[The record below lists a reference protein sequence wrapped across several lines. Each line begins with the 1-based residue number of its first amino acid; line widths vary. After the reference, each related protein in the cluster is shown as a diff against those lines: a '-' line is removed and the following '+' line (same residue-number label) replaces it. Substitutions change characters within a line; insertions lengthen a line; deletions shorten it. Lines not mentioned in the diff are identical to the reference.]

1 MPAIQ
6 LRVDLILE
14 FHHSDLSAAIRGNPL
29 SEEIIDHCDGSL
41 LTITLNRPEHGN
53 GLNDTLI
60 AQLASLLQGAAARA
74 RMVLLKAAG
83 DDFCVGRIAP
93 RGAAAPKLEAL
104 AARRGRDV
112 IFNCYSAF
120 RESPLPVIAA
130 VQGRALGFG
139 CAIAACAD
147 ITIAAHDASF
157 QMPEFGENIMPTIAM
172 SALLGKVT
180 AKQLMYVAY
189 STAVVTAERA
199 EHLGIVSEVAPGRG
213 GLELAVE
220 RICAQILKAP
230 QAAVLAIKEFAR
242 VAPCMDIHG
251 AIDYA
256 RSLHA
261 VINSSSEMRP

>member
-1 MPAIQ
+1 M
-6 LRVDLILE
+6 
-14 FHHSDLSAAIRGNPL
+14 
-29 SEEIIDHCDGSL
+29 SEDIIDHCEGSV

-60 AQLASLLQGAAARA
+60 GQLASLLHGAAARA

-83 DDFCVGRIAP
+83 DDFCVGRVAP

-104 AARRGRDV
+104 AARRARDTV
-112 IFNCYSAF
+112 FDCYSAF
-120 RESPLPVIAA
+120 RDSPVPIVAA

-147 ITIAAHDASF
+147 ITIAAGDTSF
-157 QMPEFGENIMPTIAM
+157 QMPEFGEHIMPTIAM

-189 STAVVTAERA
+189 STAVLSAEQA
-199 EHLGIVSEVAPGRG
+199 QHLGVVSEVAHGHG
-213 GLELAVE
+213 GLEKAAE
-220 RICAQILKAP
+220 RICTQILKAP

-242 VAPCMDIHG
+242 VAPGMDIRG
-251 AIDYA
+251 AVDYA
-256 RSLHA
+256 RNLHA
-261 VINSSSEMRP
+261 VINSSSEMRA